1 ELRFLIKNRLR
12 SDFFIGIVNLGFM
25 YTAAS
30 SCCLEGKAKTP
41 VGGKAEEVRPRR
53 KWSPAR
59 KSTAV
64 EQAIHT
70 NSFIPFIRL

>member
-1 ELRFLIKNRLR
+1 
-12 SDFFIGIVNLGFM
+12 M

>member
-1 ELRFLIKNRLR
+1 MLKNRLR
-12 SDFFIGIVNLGFM
+12 SDFFIGIVNLDFM
-25 YTAAS
+25 YAAAS
-30 SCCLEGKAKTP
+30 SCCLEGKANTP
-41 VGGKAEEVRPRR
+41 AGKAEEVRPRR